1 MQKNSYPTFEDKY
14 NTQLW
19 PRIQRWARNAVK
31 DSLFNATGKPGKLI
45 RLIEEGAIQP
55 FAPCENKRS
64 IWHSSAARW
73 DLWNRSIDFETQAL
87 DYRVMSPG
95 EHWHTKTHLSIDA
108 LDSLIARE
116 HATKHTFDI
125 KEIKGLAASKSSDYP
140 FDSISQFAVER
151 CQKYIGDG
159 LAPRLDR
166 NMEWG
171 EIHLDRMS
179 FCHFSWAKQHTPFWM
194 NSGGSHHFAAAHY
207 VASRQGLNFKLE
219 GRLTKYSVSTLSALS
234 LNSQWAMFLL
244 DDVSIFTTFMDAMS
258 DFRCDFGVSEVPRQL
273 FSNETFYPDD
283 SSSSRCV
290 KVVFLKR
297 DDKKARATAQVL
309 TDAGFASFNPYIEK
323 LAEG

>member
-171 EIHLDRMS
+171 EIHLAVS
-179 FCHFSWAKQHTPFWM
+179 YTH
-194 NSGGSHHFAAAHY
+194 
-207 VASRQGLNFKLE
+207 
-219 GRLTKYSVSTLSALS
+219 LTLPT
-234 LNSQWAMFLL
+234 N
-244 DDVSIFTTFMDAMS
+244 
-258 DFRCDFGVSEVPRQL
+258 REV
-273 FSNETFYPDD
+273 
-283 SSSSRCV
+283 
-290 KVVFLKR
+290 
-297 DDKKARATAQVL
+297 
-309 TDAGFASFNPYIEK
+309 
-323 LAEG
+323 